1 MIALIER
8 AKHDDLDCDADDDGN
23 GERGGKAEEERA
35 GRGETR
41 RGDIGA
47 DHVERAMREIDQI
60 HDAEDQGQPGRHQE
74 QHDAKLNP
82 VQHLLDDVD
91 HECMGQR

>member
-1 MIALIER
+1 MIAVVER
-8 AKHDDLDCDADDDGN
+8 AEHDDLDRDANDYGS
-23 GERGGKAEEERA
+23 GERGGKADEERA

-41 RGDIGA
+41 RRDIGA
-47 DHVERAMREIDQI
+47 DHVQRTVGQVDQI